1 MRKTLLLVGIF
12 ILQIN
17 FTLKAQEN
25 LYKVSNISGIKLS
38 EVPAAN
44 GQYVVYIAENE
55 SVLLLSKLQGDWCKV
70 KYNGKIG
77 FTLFEYLRKAEV
89 KPVIKA
95 DTTKVAPVIENPSKE
110 KEGKHRKHKEKHKSK

>member
-1 MRKTLLLVGIF
+1 MRKTLLLIGIF
-12 ILQIN
+12 ILQLTY
-17 FTLKAQEN
+17 TLKAQDN
-25 LYKVSNISGIKLS
+25 LYKVSNISGIKLR

-77 FTLFEYLRKAEV
+77 FTLFEYLKKAEV
-89 KPVIKA
+89 KSEVKS
-95 DTTKVAPVIENPSKE
+95 DTTKVSPVNDDPEKDKD
-110 KEGKHRKHKEKHKSK
+110 KEGKHRKNKKQR